1 MSQAPEQP
9 KGPTGAKRS
18 SGGKRDSREIA
29 RLGVGALGLVLLV
42 AFVVGN
48 SNDVKVNF
56 IFTDATTSLIWVI
69 LVSAVLGVLVDRL
82 VIALGR
88 RRKQRG

>member
-1 MSQAPEQP
+1 MAQAPEQAGSP
-9 KGPTGAKRS
+9 P
-18 SGGKRDSREIA
+18 GGKRARGARGDNREIV
-29 RLGVGALGLVLLV
+29 RLVVGGLGLVLLI

-56 IFTDATTSLIWVI
+56 IFANATTSLIWVI

-82 VIALGR
+82 IIAVGKR
-88 RRKQRG
+88 RRKK

>member
-1 MSQAPEQP
+1 M
-9 KGPTGAKRS
+9 G
-18 SGGKRDSREIA
+18 DNREIV
-29 RLGVGALGLVLLV
+29 RLVVGGLGLVLLI

-56 IFTDATTSLIWVI
+56 IFANATTSLIWVI

-82 VIALGR
+82 IIAVGKR
-88 RRKQRG
+88 RRKK

>member
-1 MSQAPEQP
+1 MAQAPDHP
-9 KGPTGAKRS
+9 VGTSGATRAKGAK
-18 SGGKRDSREIA
+18 GDNREII
-29 RLGVGALGLVLLV
+29 RLVMGGLGLVLLI

-56 IFTDATTSLIWVI
+56 IFVNATTSLIWVV

-82 VIALGR
+82 IIAIGK
-88 RRKQRG
+88 RRKKK

>member
-1 MSQAPEQP
+1 MAQTPDEAD
-9 KGPTGAKRS
+9 GS
-18 SGGKRDSREIA
+18 SGGSRAKAALRDNREII
-29 RLGVGALGLVLLV
+29 RLVVGGLGLVLLI

-56 IFTDATTSLIWVI
+56 IFANATTSLIWVI

-82 VIALGR
+82 IIAIGK
-88 RRKQRG
+88 RRKKS

>member
-1 MSQAPEQP
+1 MAQAPD
-9 KGPTGAKRS
+9 KANGTSGAGRAR
-18 SGGKRDSREIA
+18 GAMRDNREII
-29 RLGVGALGLVLLV
+29 RLVVGGLGLVVLI

-56 IFTDATTSLIWVI
+56 IFANATTSLIWVI

-82 VIALGR
+82 IIAIGK
-88 RRKQRG
+88 RRKKS

>member
-1 MSQAPEQP
+1 MAQVPDKADGTS
-9 KGPTGAKRS
+9 GGRRTRGAK
-18 SGGKRDSREIA
+18 GDNREII
-29 RLGVGALGLVLLV
+29 RLVVGGLGLVLLI

-56 IFTDATTSLIWVI
+56 IFANATTSLIWVI

-82 VIALGR
+82 IIAIGK
-88 RRKQRG
+88 RRKKS